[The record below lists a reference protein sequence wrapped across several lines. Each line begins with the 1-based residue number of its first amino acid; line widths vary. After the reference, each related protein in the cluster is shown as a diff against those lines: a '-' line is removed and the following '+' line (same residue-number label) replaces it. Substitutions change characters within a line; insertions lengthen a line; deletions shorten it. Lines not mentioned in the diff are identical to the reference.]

1 MNNKL
6 KSFFTMTLGTL
17 LTTAGIYFFKLP
29 NNFSTGGVS
38 GISVILGAISENLS
52 AGSFILIINAT
63 LLILGFLIIGRDFGF
78 KTVYCCLLMSILVFA
93 LEKIVPITKPLTTQP
108 VLELSFAIL
117 LPAAGAALLFDNDAS
132 TGGTDIVAMIIKKYT
147 YANISKS
154 LFIADVAIVMLCVFV
169 FGIETW
175 LYSMLAFIAKT
186 VLMNYILQNIN
197 MSKYLTIIINPEHE
211 QTVVD
216 YITEAL
222 HKTATISESYH
233 GAYNHDTK
241 SVILTALNRKQTIQ
255 LKKFVKE
262 IDEKSFVI
270 INSTSDIS
278 GKGFKAAI

>member
-1 MNNKL
+1 
-6 KSFFTMTLGTL
+6 MTLGTL